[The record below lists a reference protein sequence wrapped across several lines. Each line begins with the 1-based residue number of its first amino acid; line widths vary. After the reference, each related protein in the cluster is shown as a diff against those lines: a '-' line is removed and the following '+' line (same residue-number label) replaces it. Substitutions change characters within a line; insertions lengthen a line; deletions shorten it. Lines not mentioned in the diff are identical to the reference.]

1 MIFGFKIFKPS
12 HGPDMG
18 KTRIFSRPI
27 SRMWPLTIALGLV
40 IAYFIL
46 KLARIQ
52 INKTYISGQSYYKS
66 GPTVVPSPLPVDNA
80 LIGVGLETRVT
91 PPSVMDSGSPVSMVM
106 MNPSPSPVVM
116 NPSPSPMVE
125 PMVMSPAPS
134 PMSVSGNGPVAMT
147 MVPSPAPSV

>member
-1 MIFGFKIFKPS
+1 
-12 HGPDMG
+12 
-18 KTRIFSRPI
+18 
-27 SRMWPLTIALGLV
+27 MWPLTVALGLV

-46 KLARIQ
+46 KLVQIQ
-52 INKTYISGQSYYKS
+52 INKTYIPGQSYYKS

-106 MNPSPSPVVM
+106 MNPSPSPMVE
-116 NPSPSPMVE
+116 SGSPM
-125 PMVMSPAPS
+125 PAMVSPAPS
-134 PMSVSGNGPVAMT
+134 PMAASGNAPVAMT